1 MGEDEDERR
10 RRGRPPD
17 DHEGDDAE
25 LEAMARG
32 DAPGAEHARWIAP
45 IALSLFLT
53 QRWAGFLFPDERLP
67 EAREL
72 MLVAGVVFLW
82 DAKGKPLSEIQL
94 SRITHVPRASLGRK
108 LARLAADGWVTR
120 NDRVYHFNFAKFDR
134 LPGLAGH
141 RQALAAAIK
150 GAARKL

>member
-1 MGEDEDERR
+1 
-10 RRGRPPD
+10 
-17 DHEGDDAE
+17 
-25 LEAMARG
+25 
-32 DAPGAEHARWIAP
+32 
-45 IALSLFLT
+45 
-53 QRWAGFLFPDERLP
+53 LP
-67 EAREL
+67 RSP
-72 MLVAGVVFLW
+72 LVAGVVFLW